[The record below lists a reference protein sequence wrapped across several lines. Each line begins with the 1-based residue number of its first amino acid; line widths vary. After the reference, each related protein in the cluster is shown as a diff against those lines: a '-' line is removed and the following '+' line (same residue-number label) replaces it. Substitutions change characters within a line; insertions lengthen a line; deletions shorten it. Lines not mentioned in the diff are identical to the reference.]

1 MLFVVASRHGSPQF
15 PSQCAQSCNYEMVH
29 IEIFSMARRKCM
41 CNFCLF
47 SRHSSEFEM
56 HKMIKVFVMISSL
69 LHRFSNS
76 STKQNVEK
84 NYLISSND
92 NNNEKAYISAF
103 QNKKNAIQKWT
114 SPMIVQFRRKVN
126 KYSDIT
132 ETYDHSKSNL
142 FN

>member
-1 MLFVVASRHGSPQF
+1 MLLRAGMDRLSSLHSALNHAIMKWFILKS
-15 PSQCAQSCNYEMVH
+15 SQWHVENVCA
-29 IEIFSMARRKCM
+29 I
-41 CNFCLF
+41 FCLF
-47 SRHSSEFEM
+47 SRHSSVFEM
-56 HKMIKVFVMISSL
+56 HKMIKVFVISSL